1 MQISKLLRRNR
12 TDDRATRSSPK
23 ASLTSN
29 EPVDRFSPTESTPT
43 HSTYQR
49 AFTPMSAPVNAAQA
63 ARIIQKVNTGPFNG
77 SSAQAALNTYC
88 AGVVTGPLVAAPL
101 VVGR

>member
-1 MQISKLLRRNR
+1 
-12 TDDRATRSSPK
+12 
-23 ASLTSN
+23 
-29 EPVDRFSPTESTPT
+29 
-43 HSTYQR
+43 
-49 AFTPMSAPVNAAQA
+49 MSAPVNAAQA